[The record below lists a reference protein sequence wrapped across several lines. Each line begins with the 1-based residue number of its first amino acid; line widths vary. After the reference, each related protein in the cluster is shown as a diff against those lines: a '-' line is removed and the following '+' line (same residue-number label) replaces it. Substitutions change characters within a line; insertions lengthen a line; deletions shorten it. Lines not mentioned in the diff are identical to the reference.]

1 MKSYSIAEFV
11 KYINVS
17 RNKSDDIH
25 ITKYHEHPNL
35 RLQSDA
41 ITTNFYLIALKYDFE
56 NYEVFGQTNY
66 DTGSAFAY
74 FDLPHQPIEWSV
86 KRPWSG
92 YHILIHEALF
102 KRFAKDYNFLNYK
115 NHESLFVTE
124 EEEQLLIDLF
134 KKAYDEYYKAH
145 FSIEILLSY
154 AQLIL
159 SYINTFYQRQF
170 KTRSKKYNKV
180 VSDFYKNLEAY
191 FDDSKDVFE
200 LPSVS
205 YFASKSNLSSNY
217 FGDVIKHFTG
227 NSPAEHIQEH
237 LLLVAKNKLRQ
248 PDLSISQIAY
258 SLGFDYP
265 TYFTRFFKKKTGVTP
280 TVFRKQ

>member
-1 MKSYSIAEFV
+1 MKAYSISDFV

-17 RNKSDDIH
+17 KNKSDQIH
-25 ITKYHEHPNL
+25 ITKYHEHSDL
-35 RLQSDA
+35 RLQSEA
-41 ITTNFYLIALKYDFE
+41 ITTNFYLIALKFDME
-56 NYEVFGQTNY
+56 NYEIFGQTNF
-66 DTGSAFAY
+66 DTGKAFAY
-74 FDLPHQPIEWSV
+74 FDLPNQSIQWAV
-86 KRPWSG
+86 KKPWSG
-92 YHILIHEALF
+92 YHILIEESLF
-102 KRFAKDYNFLNYK
+102 KKYARDYNFLNYK
-115 NHESLFVTE
+115 SHESLFVTE
-124 EEEQLLIDLF
+124 DEEQLLMDLF
-134 KKAYDEYYKAH
+134 KKAYDEYYKDN

-154 AQLIL
+154 AKLIL
-159 SYINTFYQRQF
+159 SYIHTFYQRQF

-180 VSDFYKNLEAY
+180 VSDFYKNLETY
-191 FDDSKDVFE
+191 FDDAKDVIE

-205 YFASKSNLSSNY
+205 YFAERSNLSSNY
-217 FGDVIKHFTG
+217 FGDVVKHFTG

-237 LLLVAKNKLRQ
+237 LLLIAKNRLRQ